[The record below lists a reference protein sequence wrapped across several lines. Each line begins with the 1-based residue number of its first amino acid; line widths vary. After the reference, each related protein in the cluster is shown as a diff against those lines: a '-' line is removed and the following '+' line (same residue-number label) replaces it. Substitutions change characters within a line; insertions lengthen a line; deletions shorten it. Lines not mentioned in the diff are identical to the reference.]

1 MSDKETKIMKTF
13 EEIIPKLSDADK
25 TYLLGYGEGL
35 AAAVNMGKHP
45 AVK

>member
-25 TYLLGYGEGL
+25 TYLLG
-35 AAAVNMGKHP
+35 AAVNMGKHP
-45 AVK
+45 AAK